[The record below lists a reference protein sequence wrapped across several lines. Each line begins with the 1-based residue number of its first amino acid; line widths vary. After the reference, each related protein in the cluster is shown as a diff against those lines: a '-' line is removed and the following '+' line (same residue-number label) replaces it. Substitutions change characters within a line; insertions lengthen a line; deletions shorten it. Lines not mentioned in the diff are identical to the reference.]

1 MTRLAVHNS
10 DPDHGFKKVSK
21 SKDYEDYRAKFVF
34 FELLR
39 HEDRLFF
46 YFHSWYQRYGNALI
60 VTYISKS
67 LSDTCKII
75 NVLGW
80 DYSKKERDQI
90 VYEPED
96 ISELYPADDFCD
108 QIKSVLVGK
117 NVMITYRK
125 MFVKD
130 SPIFAINFETYK
142 SDSLIIVKPGI
153 YLPKNLLPKSLI
165 RTEAPK
171 KNLQD
176 ILGKGK
182 KPATAIKEPEEPE
195 ELDETDIEFRR
206 ISENI

>member
-60 VTYISKS
+60 VSYIAKN
-67 LSDTCKII
+67 LEDTCRVF
-75 NVLGW
+75 NSLNW

-96 ISELYPADDFCD
+96 ISELYQADDFCD
-108 QIKSVLVGK
+108 QIKSALVGK

-130 SPIFAINFETYK
+130 SPIFAINFEAYK
-142 SDSLIIVKPGI
+142 SESLVIVKPGI

-182 KPATAIKEPEEPE
+182 KPAIKEPEEPE

>member
-1 MTRLAVHNS
+1 MTRLAVHNG
-10 DPDHGFKKVSK
+10 DPDHGFKKLSK
-21 SKDYEDYRAKFVF
+21 TKDYEDYRAKFVL
-34 FELLR
+34 FEVLR
-39 HEDRLFF
+39 HGGTLFF

-96 ISELYPADDFCD
+96 ISELYQADDFCD
-108 QIKSVLVGK
+108 QIKSALVGK

-130 SPIFAINFETYK
+130 FPIFAINFETYK

-153 YLPKNLLPKSLI
+153 YLPKNLLPKALL
-165 RTEAPK
+165 RTETPK
-171 KNLQD
+171 KSLKD
-176 ILGKGK
+176 ILGRGR
-182 KPATAIKEPEEPE
+182 KPEPTKEPEEPE